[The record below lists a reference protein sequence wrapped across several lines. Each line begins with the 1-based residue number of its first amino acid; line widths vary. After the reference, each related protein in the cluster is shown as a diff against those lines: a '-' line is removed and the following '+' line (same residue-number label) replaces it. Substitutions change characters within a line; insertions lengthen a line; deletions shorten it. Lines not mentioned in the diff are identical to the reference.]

1 MSIPKIGDLAP
12 QFEAV
17 STHGPICMS
26 DYKGKWVLLFS
37 HPADFT
43 PICTTEFMAFAKKF
57 SEFQERGVELIGLS
71 IDSLSS
77 HLAWVQ
83 NVHEKMNVE
92 IPFPV
97 IADLRADVAEMY
109 GMIHPESSTTV
120 TVRCVF
126 AIDPNQ
132 VIRAIIY
139 YPLNVGRNI
148 EEIMRLVDALQTVDE
163 HKVATPANWTPGEDV
178 VVPPPQTIAEV
189 KNRAGQVTCGT
200 DYYLLKRSLTES
212 SVR

>member
-1 MSIPKIGDLAP
+1 MSIPKIGDFAP

-17 STHGPICMS
+17 TTQGPIRLC
-26 DYKGKWVLLFS
+26 DYKGKWAILFS

-43 PICTTEFMAFAKKF
+43 PICTTEFMAFARSF
-57 SEFQERGVELIGLS
+57 TAFQNRGVELIGLS

-83 NVHEKMNVE
+83 NVYEKMNVE

-97 IADLRADVAEMY
+97 IADLRAEVAELY

-126 AIDPNQ
+126 VIDPNQ
-132 VIRAIIY
+132 IIRAIIY

-148 EEIMRLVDALQTVDE
+148 EEIMRLVDALQTVDK
-163 HKVATPANWTPGEDV
+163 HKVATPANWIPGDDV
-178 VVPPPQTIAEV
+178 VELPPQTMAEV
-189 KNRAGQVTCGT
+189 KSRVEKVACGS
-200 DYYLLKRSLTES
+200 DYYLIKRSLTEAA
-212 SVR
+212 VR

>member
-12 QFEAV
+12 QFEAI
-17 STHGPICMS
+17 STQGSIRMS

-43 PICTTEFMAFAKKF
+43 PICTTEFMAFARKF
-57 SEFQERGVELIGLS
+57 SDFQDKGVELVGLS

-83 NVHEKMNVE
+83 NVYEKMNVE

-97 IADLRADVAEMY
+97 IADLRAEVAEMY
-109 GMIHPESSTTV
+109 GMIHAEASTTV

-126 AIDPNQ
+126 VIDPNQ

-148 EEIMRLVDALQTVDE
+148 EEIMRLIDALQTVDE
-163 HKVATPANWTPGEDV
+163 HKVATPANWVPGEDV
-178 VVPPPQTIAEV
+178 VIPPPQTMDEV
-189 KNRAGQVTCGT
+189 KNRAGKVTCGT
-200 DYYLLKRSLTES
+200 DYYLLKRSLMES